1 MVLPQEPSLVLELFK
16 CDSYDIEKENTFKVV
31 RSEEV
36 SRSHREKE
44 ISDFSFEHSVRIV
57 RKRRIALS
65 KMRICSIIFFLKIA
79 QKLVFLILHIFYG
92 RDCIF
97 CLNWVD
103 QLFSSSAISFMDN
116 NALVVAMGRTRRGFE
131 MGILRCVVHINAQAK
146 QGATHTHLCSF
157 FFSWLV
163 TPISNQTLLKRNNEH
178 CNTTFKKAR
187 IF

>member
-65 KMRICSIIFFLKIA
+65 KMRICSIIFLKNSAKAGI
-79 QKLVFLILHIFYG
+79 FNFTYIL
-92 RDCIF
+92 
-97 CLNWVD
+97 W
-103 QLFSSSAISFMDN
+103 A
-116 NALVVAMGRTRRGFE
+116 
-131 MGILRCVVHINAQAK
+131 
-146 QGATHTHLCSF
+146 
-157 FFSWLV
+157 
-163 TPISNQTLLKRNNEH
+163 
-178 CNTTFKKAR
+178 
-187 IF
+187 